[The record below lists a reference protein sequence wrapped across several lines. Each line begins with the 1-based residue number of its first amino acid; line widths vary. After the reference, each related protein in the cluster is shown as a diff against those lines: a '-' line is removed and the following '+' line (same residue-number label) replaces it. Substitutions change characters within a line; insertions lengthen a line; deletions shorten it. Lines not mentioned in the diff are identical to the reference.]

1 VIADS
6 ILAAS
11 EAQKLAFDVRV
22 DLNTLFENRH
32 SFLNSVVPDEVL
44 PFLKQLLALRL
55 FRMSMGM
62 ADLLTEFEERSFEVR

>member
-1 VIADS
+1 MVADS
-6 ILAAS
+6 VLAAS
-11 EAQKLAFDVRV
+11 EAQKLAFNVGV

-55 FRMSMGM
+55 FRMNMGM
-62 ADLLTEFEERSFEVR
+62 TDLLTEFEERIFEV